1 MMNFRMGLDKL
12 KPIPI
17 SGEKCSIKLDANESA
32 FNLPISVRKRFM
44 ERLEASSFNR
54 YTDTGYIEIEF
65 KKKIANELE
74 VSVEN
79 IALGSG
85 SSQLLQAIC
94 YIFGGAGRKVIFP
107 KPSYSMYVVFCKL
120 ADARAITID
129 LEDDFSLVPDKILT
143 AAKREEAS
151 LIILSNPNN
160 PAGNKIPL
168 VSIQE
173 IVENADC
180 PVIVDEAYIEFGGE
194 SILTLPFKYPNLIVM
209 RTFSKAYGL
218 AAARI
223 GYTVA
228 SKEIVEAI
236 EKFLLPFHMSALS
249 LIMADT
255 VYENKD
261 EFKSIISATIAE
273 RERVSAELMSMNGIH
288 VFPSS
293 TNFLLIK
300 VKEAAAL
307 VVDLATNGI
316 YVQGYNL
323 PRLNEHI
330 RITLGT
336 PNENNALLATVRN
349 FNSNLLGQVLH
360 V

>member
-1 MMNFRMGLDKL
+1 MNFRMGLDKL
-12 KPIPI
+12 KAIPI
-17 SGEKCSIKLDANESA
+17 SGEKCPIKLDANESA
-32 FNLPISVRKRFM
+32 FNLPIAVRKKLM

-54 YTDTGYIEIEF
+54 YTDTGYMEIEL
-65 KKKIANELE
+65 KKKIANDLE

-79 IALGSG
+79 IAIGSG
-85 SSQLLQAIC
+85 SSQLLQAAC
-94 YIFGGAGRKVIFP
+94 YIFGGDGRKVIFP

-120 ADARAITID
+120 ADARAIAVD
-129 LEDDFSLVPDKILT
+129 SEDDFSLAPDKILT

-168 VSIQE
+168 VSIQK

-218 AAARI
+218 AAARV

-228 SKEIVEAI
+228 SKEIVEAV

-261 EFKSIISATIAE
+261 EFKGIISATIAE
-273 RERVSAELMSMNGIH
+273 RERVSFELTSMKGIH

-293 TNFLLIK
+293 ANFLLIK
-300 VKEAAAL
+300 VKEATAL
-307 VVDLATNGI
+307 VAELATNGI

-323 PRLNEHI
+323 PRLDEHI
-330 RITLGT
+330 RITIGT
-336 PNENNALLATVRN
+336 PEENNALLATIRK
-349 FNSNLLGQVLH
+349 FNSHLFEQGLH

>member
-1 MMNFRMGLDKL
+1 
-12 KPIPI
+12 
-17 SGEKCSIKLDANESA
+17 
-32 FNLPISVRKRFM
+32 
-44 ERLEASSFNR
+44 
-54 YTDTGYIEIEF
+54 
-65 KKKIANELE
+65 
-74 VSVEN
+74 
-79 IALGSG
+79 
-85 SSQLLQAIC
+85 
-94 YIFGGAGRKVIFP
+94 
-107 KPSYSMYVVFCKL
+107 MYVVFCKL
-120 ADARAITID
+120 ADARAITVN

-143 AAKREEAS
+143 AAKQEEAS

-194 SILTLPFKYPNLIVM
+194 SILTLPFKHPNLIVM

-273 RERVSAELMSMNGIH
+273 RERVSAELMSMKGIH
-288 VFPSS
+288 VFPSAA
-293 TNFLLIK
+293 NFLLIK

-307 VVDLATNGI
+307 VADLATKGI

-336 PNENNALLATVRN
+336 PDENNALLANVRN
-349 FNSNLLGQVLH
+349 FNSRLLEQVLH

>member
-1 MMNFRMGLDKL
+1 MNSCIID
-12 KPIPI
+12 
-17 SGEKCSIKLDANESA
+17 NE
-32 FNLPISVRKRFM
+32 
-44 ERLEASSFNR
+44 
-54 YTDTGYIEIEF
+54 TDLQYIVYIYA
-65 KKKIANELE
+65 IGII
-74 VSVEN
+74 EN

-85 SSQLLQAIC
+85 SSQLLQAVC

-120 ADARAITID
+120 ADARASTID

-168 VSIQE
+168 VAIQE
-173 IVENADC
+173 IVKNADC

-194 SILTLPFKYPNLIVM
+194 SILTIPFKYPNLIVM

-261 EFKSIISATIAE
+261 EFKSIISATIVE
-273 RERVSAELMSMNGIH
+273 RNC
-288 VFPSS
+288 
-293 TNFLLIK
+293 
-300 VKEAAAL
+300 
-307 VVDLATNGI
+307 
-316 YVQGYNL
+316 
-323 PRLNEHI
+323 NEYKI
-330 RITLGT
+330 LG
-336 PNENNALLATVRN
+336 E
-349 FNSNLLGQVLH
+349 
-360 V
+360 